1 MKCTGRENCHS
12 RALSN
17 MTLTANSY
25 LYFLGL
31 LNPKRIEKGSRV
43 FSVVYLK
50 GVPFLMSGILKSY
63 LVNSGISKGR
73 GFDLGAEPTCVNI
86 AEYPAGNW

>member
-1 MKCTGRENCHS
+1 
-12 RALSN
+12 
-17 MTLTANSY
+17 
-25 LYFLGL
+25 
-31 LNPKRIEKGSRV
+31 
-43 FSVVYLK
+43 
-50 GVPFLMSGILKSY
+50 MSGILKSY